1 MKIRHLAI
9 LLFLGILGSA
19 VLYAYRGDVR
29 DFYKSLGKETLPQ
42 AKTISEITKAPVGVH
57 VPQKNEPLPLEVN
70 LAVPFSS
77 QAPFANWDFPYKE
90 ACEEMSMILVHYFY
104 QGKSITPELA
114 DEEILKMVEWQKKNF
129 GDYQDTTAFET
140 ANILRKYFGYK
151 KVIVRY
157 DVTAEDIRKELAAG
171 RPVIVPFAGRLLGNP
186 NYRSPGPLYHMLV
199 VKGYTKDGK
208 FITND
213 VGTRRGKDFTYDEK
227 IFMNAIHDFR
237 PDITNGRLAIVT
249 VYPNP

>member
-1 MKIRHLAI
+1 MKSRYLII
-9 LLFLGILGSA
+9 LIILVVFGMA
-19 VLYAYRGDVR
+19 RLYAYRGQVR
-29 DFYKSLGKETLPQ
+29 DFYNSLGQEALPQ
-42 AKTISEITKAPVGVH
+42 AKTISEIKI
-57 VPQKNEPLPLEVN
+57 PQKVEPLPLEVN
-70 LAVPFSS
+70 LDVPFSS

-114 DEEILKMVEWQKKNF
+114 DKEILDMVAWEKENLGK
-129 GDYQDTTAFET
+129 YQDTTAFAT

-151 KVIVRY
+151 KVVVKY
-157 DVTAEDIRKELAAG
+157 DITADDIRRELATG
-171 RPVIVPFAGRLLGNP
+171 RPVIIPFAGRLLGNP
-186 NYRSPGPLYHMLV
+186 YYRAPGPVYHMLV

-227 IFMNAIHDFR
+227 TFMNAIHDFKT
-237 PDITNGRLAIVT
+237 DITKGRKAMVVT
-249 VYPNP
+249 YPNL